1 MKNWILFILTAVVVF
16 LLAMLAYTI
25 MDRKTEARFAYQP
38 KVEIEGI
45 EPRDSIWGLNYPRQ
59 YQSYQKTQD
68 TTFKSKYNT
77 SGFKDALED
86 QPEMIILWAGYAFSK
101 GYNQPR
107 GHNHAIRDIL
117 SSIRI
122 GAPMEAGA
130 GVMPSTCWTCKSTDV
145 PRLMDEMGVT
155 EFYNKKLSDLGSEVI
170 NPIGCADCHNPTT
183 MNLTITRPAL
193 VEAFQAMGTDINQA
207 SHQEMRS
214 LVCAQCHVEY
224 YFDKNKPGKEGAAYV
239 TFPWQQ
245 GMDVESMEAYFDKI
259 DFADWVHPLSKAKML
274 KAQHPDYE
282 IYSFGVHAKRGVS
295 CADCHMPYRTEG
307 GQKFT
312 DHHIGSPLN
321 NMENSCFVCHREK
334 VSDLVSDVYERQGKV
349 KEGTAKV
356 QRQIAMAHLEAEKA
370 WALGATEE
378 EMKDILIGIRH
389 AQWRWDY
396 VAASH
401 GAGFHAP
408 LESSRIV
415 SSAMAI
421 IQDARIKL
429 TRVLASYGHNK
440 PVEMPDLDSKEALQA
455 YIGVDL
461 EKEKADKALFLEQ
474 VVPKWLK
481 EGKAREAKINVAK
494 KVINN

>member
-1 MKNWILFILTAVVVF
+1 MKNWILFIATVVVVF
-16 LLAMLAYTI
+16 LLAMLAYSI
-25 MDRKTEARFAYQP
+25 MDRKTEARFAYQA
-38 KVEIEGI
+38 KVAIEGI
-45 EPRDSIWGLNYPRQ
+45 EPRDSLWGLNYPRQ

-77 SGFKDALED
+77 SGFRDALEEN
-86 QPEMIILWAGYAFSK
+86 PEMIILWAGYAFSK

-107 GHNHAIRDIL
+107 GHNYAVRDVL
-117 SSIRI
+117 SSVRI
-122 GAPMEAGA
+122 GAPMEPGA
-130 GVMPSTCWTCKSTDV
+130 GVMPSTCWTCKSPDV
-145 PRLMDEMGVT
+145 PRLMNEIGVT
-155 EFYNKKLSDLGSEVI
+155 EFYSKKLSDLGSQVI
-170 NPIGCADCHNPTT
+170 NPIGCADCHNPQT

-193 VEAFQAMGTDINQA
+193 IEAFQAMGKDINQA

-224 YFDKNKPGKEGAAYV
+224 YFDKTRADKTGVPYL
-239 TFPWQQ
+239 TFPWKE
-245 GMDVESMEAYFDKI
+245 GITVDSIEAYYDNV

-282 IYSFGVHAKRGVS
+282 LYSFGVHAKRGVS
-295 CADCHMPYRTEG
+295 CADCHMPYQTEG

-312 DHHIGSPLN
+312 DHHIGSPLSN
-321 NMENSCFVCHREK
+321 VENSCFVCHREK

-349 KEGTAKV
+349 KEGV
-356 QRQIAMAHLEAEKA
+356 SRLQRQIAMAHLEAEQA
-370 WALGATEE
+370 WKLGATEAQ
-378 EMKDILIGIRH
+378 MKDILTGIRH

-408 LESSRIV
+408 LESSRIINTGA
-415 SSAMAI
+415 SI
-421 IQDARIKL
+421 IQETRISL
-429 TRVLASYGHNK
+429 ARVLASLGHNK
-440 PVEMPDLDSKEALQA
+440 PVEMPDLNSKSALQA

-461 EKEKADKALFLEQ
+461 EKEKLEKANFLEQ

-481 EGKAREAKINVAK
+481 EGKAREANKQVKLIQ
-494 KVINN
+494 